1 MAIDPP
7 LESKEKPTKTI
18 SEKRAQNGLPTHS
31 SQDEAA
37 RQPTPSIL
45 SGANVK
51 ARKATNIFYRRSLRT
66 CHYQRQRLWPLRD
79 RKHLS
84 RDPRAPRITLDHR
97 IVVVAA

>member
-7 LESKEKPTKTI
+7 LESEEKPTKTI
-18 SEKRAQNGLPTHS
+18 PERRAQNGLPTHS

-37 RQPTPSIL
+37 MKHTLSIL
-45 SGANVK
+45 SGAIVK
-51 ARKATNIFYRRSLRT
+51 ARKTTNIFYRRSLRT
-66 CHYQRQRLWPLRD
+66 CYYQRQRLWPLRN

-84 RDPRAPRITLDHR
+84 RDPRAPRITFDHR